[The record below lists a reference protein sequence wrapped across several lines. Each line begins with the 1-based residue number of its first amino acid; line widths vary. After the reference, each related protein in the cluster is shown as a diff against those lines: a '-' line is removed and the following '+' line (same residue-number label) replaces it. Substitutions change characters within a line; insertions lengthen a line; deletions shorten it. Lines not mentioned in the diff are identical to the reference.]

1 MPEGLNRFA
10 IKAAS
15 AVFGDKHQM
24 DMHRKN
30 TVSTT
35 QDVVDICHTP
45 DHIGVLLRWQ
55 GFKFALLRPTGE
67 QVRNMLRFAAARRFV
82 FNRALALNNEMYP
95 LSGRKHSQY
104 QMDKLIPVWKEE
116 FPWLSEVPSQTLQQ
130 ALKDLYR
137 GYTNF
142 KEGRAKFP
150 TFAKKGKKDSFRYP
164 QGFELDNQN
173 GRVWL
178 PKLGWMC
185 YRKSQDILGE
195 VKHVTVS
202 KSCGKWFVSMP
213 TEREVEKPRHP
224 STSAV
229 GMDWGVTNFATLSNG
244 EVLDQCQPLKQF
256 LPKLAKLQRCMAGKK
271 KFSNNWKKAKA
282 KIQKLH
288 NKITNIR
295 KDFVHQ
301 ASNDISKSHAVVI
314 VEDLQVK
321 NMRASAK
328 GTKQEPGKNVA
339 QKSGLNRSVLDAS
352 PFALRRQLEYKTQ
365 WSGGLLVLVP
375 PRNTS
380 RTCPKWLGGCGHV
393 SADNRKTQAKFACV
407 KCGFSAPA
415 DLVGAENIKEAGLAL
430 LACGDTSPGVRASA
444 QEPTEATQAQRC
456 A

>member
-1 MPEGLNRFA
+1 
-10 IKAAS
+10 
-15 AVFGDKHQM
+15 
-24 DMHRKN
+24 
-30 TVSTT
+30 
-35 QDVVDICHTP
+35 
-45 DHIGVLLRWQ
+45 
-55 GFKFALLRPTGE
+55 
-67 QVRNMLRFAAARRFV
+67 
-82 FNRALALNNEMYP
+82 
-95 LSGRKHSQY
+95 
-104 QMDKLIPVWKEE
+104 
-116 FPWLSEVPSQTLQQ
+116 
-130 ALKDLYR
+130 
-137 GYTNF
+137 
-142 KEGRAKFP
+142 
-150 TFAKKGKKDSFRYP
+150 
-164 QGFELDNQN
+164 
-173 GRVWL
+173 
-178 PKLGWMC
+178 
-185 YRKSQDILGE
+185 
-195 VKHVTVS
+195 
-202 KSCGKWFVSMP
+202 MP
-213 TEREVEKPRHP
+213 TEREVEKPQHP

-301 ASNDISKSHAVVI
+301 ACNDISKSHAVVI